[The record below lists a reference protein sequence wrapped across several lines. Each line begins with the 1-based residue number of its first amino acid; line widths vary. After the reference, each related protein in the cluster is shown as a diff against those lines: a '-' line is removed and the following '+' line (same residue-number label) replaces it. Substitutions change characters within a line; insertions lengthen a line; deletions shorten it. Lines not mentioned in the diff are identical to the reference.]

1 MDYDIN
7 KKAGE
12 LSGGETARLTFA
24 IATSSEV
31 DLLVLDEPTNNLD
44 IETIEVIVDALVGF
58 RGTLIV
64 ISHDISF
71 LKQINIK
78 TVFEIKNRSLNEIDL
93 DDLDN
98 LNSNEEKNV

>member
-7 KKAGE
+7 KKAVE
-12 LSGGETARLTFA
+12 LSGGETARLAFA

-58 RGTLIV
+58 KGTLVI
-64 ISHDISF
+64 ISHDIAF
-71 LKQINIK
+71 LKRINIEE
-78 TVFEIKNRSLNEIDL
+78 VFEIKNRSLNEIDL

-98 LNSNEEKNV
+98 LNSNKDKNV